1 MLQGYIDAYRAFD
14 DNEYLDKAVKIAEFL
29 VKNQLRDDGGL
40 NRNFKNGKS
49 TINGYAEDYAT
60 VIQALSRY

>member
-29 VKNQLRDDGGL
+29 VKNQLRGDGGL

-49 TINGYAEDYAT
+49 T
-60 VIQALSRY
+60 VLC